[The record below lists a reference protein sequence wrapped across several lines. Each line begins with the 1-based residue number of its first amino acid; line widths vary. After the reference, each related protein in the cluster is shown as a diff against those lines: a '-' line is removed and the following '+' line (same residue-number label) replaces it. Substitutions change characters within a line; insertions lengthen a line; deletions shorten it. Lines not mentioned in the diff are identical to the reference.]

1 MNKQIMLIVLL
12 LTVLSL
18 GCVSVDQMARVEG
31 RYVSEVN
38 PDAYLELRDGGQFV
52 VNQEMAFSGEYTV
65 NGDIVKLIYSFGSF
79 ELVRD
84 GNILIDG
91 DGERWIKGSC
101 I

>member
-1 MNKQIMLIVLL
+1 MNKQIILIVLS

-18 GCVSVDQMARVEG
+18 GCVSPMVSVEG
-31 RYVSEVN
+31 RYISEVN
-38 PDAYLELRDGGQFV
+38 PDTYLELCEDGLYV
-52 VNQEMAFSGEYTV
+52 VNQNNAFGGQYTV
-65 NGDIVKLIYSFGSF
+65 NDNTVTLIHTFGSF

-91 DGERWIKGSC
+91 DGERWIKESC

>member
-1 MNKQIMLIVLL
+1 MNKNIILIVLSL
-12 LTVLSL
+12 AVLSL
-18 GCVSVDQMARVEG
+18 GCVSPMASVDG
-31 RYVSEVN
+31 RYISEVN
-38 PDAYLELRDGGQFV
+38 PDAYLELRDDGQFV
-52 VNQEMAFSGEYTV
+52 VNQDRAFSGEYTV

-91 DGERWIKGSC
+91 DGERWIKESC

>member
-1 MNKQIMLIVLL
+1 MNKHIIAIVLL
-12 LTVLSL
+12 LTALSQ
-18 GCVSVDQMARVEG
+18 GCIDQTTSVEG

-38 PDAYLELRDGGQFV
+38 PDAYLELRSDGQFV
-52 VNQEMAFSGEYTV
+52 VNQDRAFSGEYTV
-65 NGDIVKLIYSFGSF
+65 NGDIVKLIYGFGSF

>member
-1 MNKQIMLIVLL
+1 MNNYIIMIVLL
-12 LTVLSL
+12 LMVLSM
-18 GCVSVDQMARVEG
+18 GCVSPMISVEG

-38 PDAYLELRDGGQFV
+38 PDAYLELKDSGQFV
-52 VNQEMAFSGEYTV
+52 VNQERAFSGEYTV
-65 NGDIVKLIYSFGSF
+65 NGDIVKLIYGFGSF

>member
-1 MNKQIMLIVLL
+1 MNKQIILIVLL
-12 LTVLSL
+12 LTVLNL
-18 GCVSVDQMARVEG
+18 GCVSPMASVEG

-52 VNQEMAFSGEYTV
+52 VNHDRAFSGEYTV
-65 NGDIVKLIYSFGSF
+65 NGDIVKLIYGFGSF

-91 DGERWIKGSC
+91 DGERWIKASC